1 MKQLPMKKLLLIA
14 GLVFSFTFTLQAQN
28 ENRNEKVQALY
39 VAYVTQQLQLKENEA
54 QTFWPVHALFDGEI
68 TKVKSDVSE
77 LDRQQTVLN
86 IKKKYQD
93 RFSKILGEERT
104 NKFFIID
111 TEFRKKMLERLKKLR
126 QERGQGGAEKRLM
139 PQRF

>member
-1 MKQLPMKKLLLIA
+1 MKQLLMKKLLLIA
-14 GLVFSFTFTLQAQN
+14 GLVFSFTFTLQAQ
-28 ENRNEKVQALY
+28 NEKVQALY